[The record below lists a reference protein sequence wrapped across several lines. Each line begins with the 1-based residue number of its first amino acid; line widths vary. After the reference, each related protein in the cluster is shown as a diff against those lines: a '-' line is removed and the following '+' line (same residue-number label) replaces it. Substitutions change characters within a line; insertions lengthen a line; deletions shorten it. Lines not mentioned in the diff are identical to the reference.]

1 MSQKYNLRSGKKE
14 TVLPVQLQLCDDYD
28 FVSQMLGSSHPTPA
42 QWQVVSDSE
51 SGSDLECSD
60 LINTSDNDHDDAD
73 EHRSYDRFSAE
84 NIRSD
89 STDTDTAQQLVNQT
103 ILQQLEKISARLDN
117 LEKKNCKKTVDQ
129 SKIKNKKFQKS
140 YSSSVAGTL
149 STASPRSLGG
159 TSQLASGHIRQAKVP
174 VKHTQ
179 TQSVAQVRSDTRV
192 PSLQEIKCDSN
203 IQVQVDQRLRELA
216 DLSQTGISNKVKSQ
230 RGGQVEVLVQ
240 NRVKWPHEFV
250 LAGSTKERISY
261 DQLSMVQW
269 MAGFC
274 RTMREENDQNL
285 RSHMLNYL
293 IDLLDDAQ
301 DFSWTAAKA
310 SHAVLLCCMEQ
321 GEVSNYDQVDRIDCI
336 RRANAQKHVIG
347 NPQSFPGPNNAKKN
361 VIRPSRTMPCQ
372 FFNQG
377 MCSHNTIHE
386 TKGVLYKHICSFCFT
401 SANKSF
407 SHTESE
413 CRNKKKSASKNEEAR
428 A

>member
-1 MSQKYNLRSGKKE
+1 MSQKYNLRSGKRE
-14 TVLPVQLQLCDDYD
+14 TVLPVQLQLCNDKD

-42 QWQVVSDSE
+42 QRQVASDSE

-60 LINTSDNDHDDAD
+60 LINTSDNDQDDAD
-73 EHRSYDRFSAE
+73 EHRSYDKFSAE

-89 STDTDTAQQLVNQT
+89 STETDTSQQLVNQT
-103 ILQQLEKISARLDN
+103 ILQQLKKISARLDN

-129 SKIKNKKFQKS
+129 SKIKNRKFQKS
-140 YSSSVAGTL
+140 HSSSVAGF
-149 STASPRSLGG
+149 STASPRSLSG
-159 TSQLASGHIRQAKVP
+159 TSQLPSGHIRQAKVP

-179 TQSVAQVRSDTRV
+179 TQSVAQVESDTKV

-203 IQVQVDQRLRELA
+203 IQVQVDQPLRELA
-216 DLSQTGISNKVKSQ
+216 DLSQTGTSNKLKSQ
-230 RGGQVEVLVQ
+230 RGGQVEVLVR

-250 LAGSTKERISY
+250 LACSTKECISY

-274 RTMREENDQNL
+274 CTMREENDQNL

-301 DFSWTAAKA
+301 DFSWTVAKA
-310 SHAVLLCCMEQ
+310 SHAVLLCRMEQ
-321 GEVSNYDQVDRIDCI
+321 GEVSSYDQVDWIDRI

-347 NPQSFPGPNNAKKN
+347 NPQSFSGPTNAKKN
-361 VIRPSRTMPCQ
+361 VIRSSRTMPCQ

-377 MCSHNTIHE
+377 TCFHNATHE
-386 TKGVLYKHICSFCFT
+386 TKGICYKHICSFCFT

-407 SHTESE
+407 PHTESE